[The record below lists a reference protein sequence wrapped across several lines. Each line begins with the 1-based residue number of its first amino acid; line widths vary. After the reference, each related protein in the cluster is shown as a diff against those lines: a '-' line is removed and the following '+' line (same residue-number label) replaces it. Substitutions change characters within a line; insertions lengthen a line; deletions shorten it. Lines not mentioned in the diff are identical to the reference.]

1 MHTHARAHYQHND
14 KHKRFFIFSVVSYD
28 SHQSTLSRLYVL
40 YKHTFTFHFNVKSFS
55 LTNILG
61 HLILILYVFIIA
73 LYKIPM
79 KILFLMK
86 LFYEQIK
93 LVDTS
98 SNFFL
103 FSLFFS
109 EIINLTL
116 YNIYIWIKSSI
127 FEFEFLFYLFL
138 LSFGNLMNIRLKKLN
153 GLYYGL
159 KYRIKFHVGRLKI

>member
-40 YKHTFTFHFNVKSFS
+40 YKHTFHFNVKSSS
-55 LTNILG
+55 LTSILG

-116 YNIYIWIKSSI
+116 YI
-127 FEFEFLFYLFL
+127 
-138 LSFGNLMNIRLKKLN
+138 
-153 GLYYGL
+153 YGL
-159 KYRIKFHVGRLKI
+159 RVQYLNSNFCFIYFY